1 MHTIAQT
8 RLLNRRPKL
17 LLTRVFSRSGCPL
30 QIFTDRGSYFES
42 KLFSSV
48 CELLQIH
55 KLRTTPYWPS
65 ANGQVER
72 FNITLMDA
80 VRCFVGRNQSS
91 WDILLPQIA
100 GALRASVNRH
110 TGFTRNKLMLGKEVY
125 MPADLIFPLPGQTGI
140 EQGEHVEK
148 LQTCMQE
155 AHHVARKVLKQNV
168 KRMKRL

>member
-1 MHTIAQT
+1 
-8 RLLNRRPKL
+8 
-17 LLTRVFSRSGCPL
+17 
-30 QIFTDRGSYFES
+30 
-42 KLFSSV
+42 
-48 CELLQIH
+48 
-55 KLRTTPYWPS
+55 
-65 ANGQVER
+65 
-72 FNITLMDA
+72 MDA

-168 KRMKRL
+168 KRMKRF